1 MPDYAK
7 AAAELKARLDA
18 KTKRR
23 LDLTAFFEEVRSSLT
38 NEVAKANSELT
49 RVGAAK
55 IEIQQASLEEPTI
68 ALICGKA
75 SCNVSQD
82 RSAPSIGAV
91 VIGEA
96 GEKTIT
102 FLILLEETPLKARRL
117 SLAPENEE
125 KVDAAGLAA
134 TFVEELIT
142 GAP

>member
-1 MPDYAK
+1 
-7 AAAELKARLDA
+7 
-18 KTKRR
+18 
-23 LDLTAFFEEVRSSLT
+23 
-38 NEVAKANSELT
+38 
-49 RVGAAK
+49 
-55 IEIQQASLEEPTI
+55 
-68 ALICGKA
+68 
-75 SCNVSQD
+75 
-82 RSAPSIGAV
+82 